1 MKYRKPK
8 PGFVYFGEST
18 RKNGR
23 KMEYV
28 GSTTRSVKVR
38 EAEHQREVS
47 KTNSKTWT
55 GQGTS
60 FKVKSSLFS
69 HNPRKAER
77 TIKNNKAAKFNSA
90 KRYW

>member
-1 MKYRKPK
+1 MNYRKSK
-8 PGFVYFGEST
+8 PGYVYFGESV

-38 EAEHQREVS
+38 EAEHKREII
-47 KTNSKTWT
+47 KPNSKTWT
-55 GQGTS
+55 GKGVS
-60 FKVKSSLFS
+60 FKFRSSFFS
-69 HNPRKAER
+69 YNPRKAER
-77 TIKNNKAAKFNSA
+77 TIKNNKTARFNSA

>member
-8 PGFVYFGEST
+8 PGYVYFGEST
-18 RKNGR
+18 RRNGR

-47 KTNSKTWT
+47 KPNSNTWT

-60 FKVKSSLFS
+60 FKVKNAIFS
-69 HNPRKAER
+69 YNPRKAER
-77 TIKNNKAAKFNSA
+77 TIKRKKAARFNSA
-90 KRYW
+90 KRYR

>member
-28 GSTTRSVKVR
+28 VSTTRSVKVR

-77 TIKNNKAAKFNSA
+77 TIKNNKAARFNSA
-90 KRYW
+90 KKYW